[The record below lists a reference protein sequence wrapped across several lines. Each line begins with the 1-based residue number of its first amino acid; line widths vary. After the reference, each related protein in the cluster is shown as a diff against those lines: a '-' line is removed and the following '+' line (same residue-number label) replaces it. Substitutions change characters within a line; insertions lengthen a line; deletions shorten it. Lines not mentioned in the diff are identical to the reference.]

1 MAVIRFNLA
10 HQMCPAQQK
19 KIEENIKKINCCLCG
34 FIFVREKCSLNMLDL
49 MDPYF
54 NNVSM
59 SGRVIIESQSIRETW
74 DATTILRLNN
84 TIGVTIG
91 E

>member
-1 MAVIRFNLA
+1 
-10 HQMCPAQQK
+10 
-19 KIEENIKKINCCLCG
+19 
-34 FIFVREKCSLNMLDL
+34 MLDL